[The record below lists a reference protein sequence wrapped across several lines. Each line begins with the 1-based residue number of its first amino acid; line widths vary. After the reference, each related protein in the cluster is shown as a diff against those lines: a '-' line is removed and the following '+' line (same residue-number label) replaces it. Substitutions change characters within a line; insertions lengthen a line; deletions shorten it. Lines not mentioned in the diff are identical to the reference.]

1 MGWGWGWGLS
11 HYVFN
16 YYYYH
21 HHFGVFL
28 FVSFTTL
35 IIFTHCSS
43 LAMFLCSPCPS
54 HTTWLSSLPPSLS
67 LTHSQTHSQTEVI
80 RMRNQNIYIYSSLIT
95 FTIPFCSA
103 LLPGMWPK
111 RQAATTIILGACAPI
126 LILCPIS
133 GIVSPLW
140 GHGYVG
146 FRQGFLGIFL
156 NEEWD
161 SW

>member
-67 LTHSQTHSQTEVI
+67 LTHSQTLTNRGYTYEESKYIHIFFSDHFHHPFLLRLVT
-80 RMRNQNIYIYSSLIT
+80 RNVAQKAGCHHHYPGCLCSNINFVSNLRYCV
-95 FTIPFCSA
+95 PF
-103 LLPGMWPK
+103 
-111 RQAATTIILGACAPI
+111 
-126 LILCPIS
+126 
-133 GIVSPLW
+133 
-140 GHGYVG
+140 VG
-146 FRQGFLGIFL
+146 TWLRGFSTRFPRHF
-156 NEEWD
+156 
-161 SW
+161 S